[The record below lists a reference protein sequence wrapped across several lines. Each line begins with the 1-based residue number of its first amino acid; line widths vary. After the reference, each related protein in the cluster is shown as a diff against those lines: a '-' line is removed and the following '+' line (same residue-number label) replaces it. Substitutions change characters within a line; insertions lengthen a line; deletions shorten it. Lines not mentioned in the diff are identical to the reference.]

1 MDGIGSRE
9 SIQSI
14 GSNATHDPTDDS
26 TPFHLIP
33 PPLVLVIR
41 AITLISFVPGI
52 SNIYIYIYIPWLF
65 ISWREKGMQ
74 EISDSSI
81 RE

>member
-52 SNIYIYIYIPWLF
+52 SNIYIYRFPG
-65 ISWREKGMQ
+65 SSSHGERRECRKYQTLRLGN
-74 EISDSSI
+74 E
-81 RE
+81 